1 MQQQKINN
9 KEWEKRK
16 RKRKERAK
24 KKFTLGDHQ
33 HGATNDFG
41 DT

>member
-1 MQQQKINN
+1 MRK
-9 KEWEKRK
+9 KKKKKKRK
-16 RKRKERAK
+16 GK

>member
-9 KEWEKRK
+9 KKREK